1 MTGPRGDTRQRVLDT
16 ALTLFADRTYGATTL
31 QDIADAMGV
40 TKAALYYYFRTK
52 DEILTALIEP
62 STAALEVIL
71 DRAESRPPAPAVVR
85 EVLVGLGELSA
96 RDRRRIG
103 IMMFDRTFVTDAA
116 LGQRSRTDQERLKRV
131 LVRGHEEDPDAEVRV
146 LSALAALAVP
156 FVALQDRDDPR
167 PIIRPAVAAACAV
180 LGIRP
185 PRATAS
191 EYRSDRPTD
200 PTEPTGTG
208 ADRGPSA
215 APRSPVA
222 SRG

>member
-62 STAALEVIL
+62 STVALEELL
-71 DRAESRPPAPAVVR
+71 DRAESRPPAPAVTR
-85 EVLVGLGELSA
+85 DVLVGLGELSA
-96 RDRRRIG
+96 RDRRRLG
-103 IMMFDRTFVTDAA
+103 IMMFDRTFVYDEA
-116 LGQRSRTDQERLKRV
+116 LGKRSRAGQERLQRV
-131 LVRGHEEDPDAEVRV
+131 LTRGLDDDPDAEVRV
-146 LSALAALAVP
+146 LAALAALAVP
-156 FVALQDRDDPR
+156 FVALQTREDPR

-185 PRATAS
+185 PRRDPAS
-191 EYRSDRPTD
+191 EQPL
-200 PTEPTGTG
+200 
-208 ADRGPSA
+208 
-215 APRSPVA
+215 
-222 SRG
+222 